1 MKINEYVKNTI
12 VGLGTLALVS
22 GCASYGKIIKSEEV
36 KSIPNKKFEKI
47 IALRLPEGE
56 PVNPNAGFVYVLRE
70 GKIST
75 DYPREEFLKNL
86 DGLLKHEQSSRT
98 YHMGKF
104 IIKDSEGK
112 VHGYYEMLPNYR
124 AVIWERKDD
133 ILLQVVIPYNLT
145 DHDGIDRSGKMG
157 GGHGG
162 K

>member
-1 MKINEYVKNTI
+1 MKINEHVKNVI

-22 GCASYGKIIKSEEV
+22 GCASYGKVIKSEQV
-36 KSIPNKKFEKI
+36 SSIPDKKYEKI

-56 PVNPNAGFVYVLRE
+56 PIDPNAGFVYVLPE

-75 DYPREEFLKNL
+75 DYPREEFLKNI
-86 DGLLKHEQSSRT
+86 DGLLKNEQSSRT
-98 YHMGKF
+98 YRMGKF

-112 VHGYYEMLPNYR
+112 VRGYYEMLSDYT

-133 ILLQVVIPYNLT
+133 ILLQVIIPYNPM
-145 DHDGIDRSGKMG
+145 DPDGIDRGGMMG

>member
-1 MKINEYVKNTI
+1 MKINEYVKNVI

-22 GCASYGKIIKSEEV
+22 GCASYGKVINSEKV
-36 KSIPNKKFEKI
+36 SSIPAKKYEKI

-56 PVNPNAGFVYVLRE
+56 PIDPYAGFVYVLPE

-86 DGLLKHEQSSRT
+86 DGLLKNEQTSRI

-104 IIKDSEGK
+104 IIKDSQGK
-112 VHGYYEMLPNYR
+112 VRGYYEMLPEYR

-133 ILLQVVIPYNLT
+133 ILLQVIIPYNPM
-145 DHDGIDRSGKMG
+145 DHDGIDSSGKMG

>member
-1 MKINEYVKNTI
+1 MKINEHVKNVI

-22 GCASYGKIIKSEEV
+22 GCASYGKVIKSEEV
-36 KSIPNKKFEKI
+36 KSIPDKKYERI
-47 IALRLPEGE
+47 IVLRLPAGE
-56 PVNPNAGFVYVLRE
+56 PIDPNAGFVYVLPE

-75 DYPREEFLKNL
+75 DYPREEFLKNI
-86 DGLLKHEQSSRT
+86 DGLLKNEQSSRT
-98 YHMGKF
+98 YRMGKF

-112 VHGYYEMLPNYR
+112 VRGYYEMLSDYT

-133 ILLQVVIPYNLT
+133 ILLQVIIPYNPM
-145 DHDGIDRSGKMG
+145 DHDGIDSSGKMG

>member
-1 MKINEYVKNTI
+1 MKISEYVKNMI
-12 VGLGTLALVS
+12 VGLGTLALIS
-22 GCASYGKIIKSEEV
+22 GCAASGKIIKSEEV

-56 PVNPNAGFVYVLRE
+56 PINPYAGFVYIERG

-75 DYPREEFLKNL
+75 DYPREVFLSNL
-86 DGLLKHEQSSRT
+86 DGLLKHEQLSRT

-112 VHGYYEMLPNYR
+112 VRGYYEILPDYT

-133 ILLQVVIPYNLT
+133 ILLQVVIPYNPMN
-145 DHDGIDRSGKMG
+145 HDGIDHRGKMG